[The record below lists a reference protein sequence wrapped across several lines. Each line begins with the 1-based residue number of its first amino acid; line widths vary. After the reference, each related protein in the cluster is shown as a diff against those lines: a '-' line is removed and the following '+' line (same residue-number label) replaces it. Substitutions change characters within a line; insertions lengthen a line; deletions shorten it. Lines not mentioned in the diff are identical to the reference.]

1 MYRVYNHAIA
11 RFSLDRFEGL
21 TGDKT
26 CRLKAQAVAH
36 SRASPARIPR
46 YAAEEM
52 LRIPGIAAQ
61 LSEDCK
67 RASFGANIIVRGG
80 GHETGDNIAC
90 RR

>member
-1 MYRVYNHAIA
+1 
-11 RFSLDRFEGL
+11 
-21 TGDKT
+21 
-26 CRLKAQAVAH
+26 
-36 SRASPARIPR
+36 
-46 YAAEEM
+46 M